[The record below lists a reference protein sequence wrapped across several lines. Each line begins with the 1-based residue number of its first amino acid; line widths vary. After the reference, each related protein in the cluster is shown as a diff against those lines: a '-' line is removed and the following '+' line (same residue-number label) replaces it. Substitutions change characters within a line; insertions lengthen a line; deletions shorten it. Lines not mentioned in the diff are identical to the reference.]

1 MIIFL
6 RNQSIIPTL
15 IFQKVDEK
23 ILSPYR
29 GFLEK
34 NIEKDNVEFFE
45 RAAQKNWVMKLS

>member
-15 IFQKVDEK
+15 IFFQKVDEK

-34 NIEKDNVEFFE
+34 NTEKDNVEFFE
-45 RAAQKNWVMKLS
+45 RAAQKKIG